1 MRGAMGAEDK
11 RDSIYNV
18 MGLIYKVLK
27 QQDLVTDLFLERVVH
42 ADASAKSKQYLA
54 ELSSEDKIIWY
65 MIMIM
70 YKIVFEEAGNYYKY
84 KESDPEKFTFLN
96 NKRPFYQSVNR
107 VDLTKA
113 YIFEQAFEEIKNMNF
128 QDLES
133 KTGVKLDPKTLGNK
147 VRNDVV
153 RRTKEI

>member
-1 MRGAMGAEDK
+1 MDAEGK

-18 MGLIYKVLK
+18 MGVICKVLK
-27 QQDLVTDLFLERVVH
+27 QQELVTEAFLARVIH
-42 ADASAKSKQYLA
+42 ADASVKSKEYLA
-54 ELSSEDKIIWY
+54 NLSEEDKMIWY

-70 YKIVFEEAGNYYKY
+70 YKFVFEEAGNYYKF
-84 KESDPEKFTFLN
+84 KESDPEKFEFLN

-113 YIFEQAFEEIKNMNF
+113 YIFEQAFEEIKEMNF
-128 QDLES
+128 QDLEA
-133 KTGVKLDPKTLGNK
+133 KTGVKVDPKILGNR
-147 VRNDVV
+147 VRSDVV

>member
-1 MRGAMGAEDK
+1 MSTEGK

-27 QQDLVTDLFLERVVH
+27 QQELVTDLFLARIVH

-54 ELSSEDKIIWY
+54 ELSNEDKIIWY